1 MALIT
6 TSKSLG
12 WYGVHGSDDCEP
24 MSLHEHFGTY
34 NSSGSFQIGKS
45 GLSETEAKL
54 ISIWTMLPTGSAWPW
69 NLNMEQKYRNHP
81 ISSLREL
88 VKQHDEMKCGQM
100 YWITWTGNKDLNIPG
115 FVPTALGV
123 DMGRISD

>member
-45 GLSETEAKL
+45 GLSKTYINMDDVTHG
-54 ISIWTMLPTGSAWPW
+54 ISMA
-69 NLNMEQKYRNHP
+69 MEFKYGTKIQKSPDFFTQRT
-81 ISSLREL
+81 
-88 VKQHDEMKCGQM
+88 C
-100 YWITWTGNKDLNIPG
+100 
-115 FVPTALGV
+115 
-123 DMGRISD
+123 